1 MNDQFQI
8 LREKNQLVEKDNHA
22 LSMTY
27 FGQVFKEQSYYW
39 DLIEPLGQTKVIE
52 PKKIETKS
60 GNQILFLLGEFDSNK
75 GGSENPEKILLEKM
89 AKAMKLLPEEYEILE
104 FSQDSIENDQN
115 NLKNELDELVAK
127 YRPRIVITLGA
138 GITNFL
144 LQKQERLSKVH
155 GKFIPKTFQDIQV
168 QVVPLFHPGFL
179 IINPNMKRSAW
190 MDLQKVMEFIG
201 KS

>member
-22 LSMTY
+22 LSSTY
-27 FGQVFKEQSYYW
+27 FGQIFKEQSFYW
-39 DLIEPLGQTKVIE
+39 DLFETKGQTKIIE
-52 PKKIETKS
+52 PSSGIE
-60 GNQILFLLGEFDSNK
+60 ILFLFGEFDPSKEEK
-75 GGSENPEKILLEKM
+75 GRPEKALLEKM
-89 AKAMKLLPEEYEILE
+89 AKAMKLLPGEFEILE
-104 FSQDSIENDQN
+104 FSQDSLENDQN
-115 NLKNELDELVAK
+115 DLKSKLDEVMIEL
-127 YRPRIVITLGA
+127 RPKVVITLGA

-155 GKFIPKTFQDIQV
+155 GKFFPKTFQDIQV